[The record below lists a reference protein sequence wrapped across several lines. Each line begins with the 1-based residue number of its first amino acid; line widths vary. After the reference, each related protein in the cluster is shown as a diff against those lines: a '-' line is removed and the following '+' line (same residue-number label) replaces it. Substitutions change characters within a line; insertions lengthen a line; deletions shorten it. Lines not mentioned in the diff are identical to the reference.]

1 MAKKVMIMDTILRD
15 AHQSHAATRM
25 RTEQMIPV
33 LPQLDEVGYYSLEG
47 WGGATFDSC
56 MRFLHEDPW
65 ERLRTLRKYLKKTP
79 IQMLLRG
86 QNLLGYRNYADD
98 LVDKL
103 VEKCFENGIGVIRVF
118 DALNDPRNIEASMK
132 AIKKYG
138 GQLHATDPVR
148 GICEAAISYT
158 TGPVYDLDYFVKLA
172 KTYESMGADN
182 ICIKDMANLLLPF
195 QAYELVTALKKELRP
210 ETKLHLHTHNTTGTG
225 DMVNL
230 MAIRAGVDIVDTALS
245 PLGNG
250 TSQPATEPLVATLA
264 GTEYDTGIDLG
275 KLIPIAN
282 HFKKVAAELEKEGSL
297 NPKVRQVDVNTLI
310 YQVPGGMLSNL
321 MNQLKKAGKEE
332 KLPEVLAEVP
342 NVRKDCGYPPL
353 VTPSSQIVGTQ
364 AVMNVVMGER
374 YKMVTKET
382 RDLFAG
388 KYGQL
393 PMPVDP
399 EVAAKVLKGE
409 KPITYR
415 FADDLAPEYDKLKA
429 EVVEKGYYTQE
440 EDVLSYASFPEVAE
454 TFFKWRKAQREGV
467 DTDLAK
473 TGVYPV

>member
-1 MAKKVMIMDTILRD
+1 MAKKIMIMDTILRD

-33 LPQLDEVGYYSLEG
+33 LEQLDEIGYYSLEG

-56 MRFLHEDPW
+56 MRYLNEDPW

-98 LVDKL
+98 LVEKV
-103 VEKCFENGIGVIRVF
+103 VEKSIENGIGVIRVF
-118 DALNDPRNIEASMK
+118 DALNDPRNIESSMK

-138 GQLHATDPVR
+138 AGGKCV
-148 GICEAAISYT
+148 CEAAISYT
-158 TGPVYDLDYFVKLA
+158 TSPVHTLEYFVKLA

-195 QAYELVTALKKELRP
+195 EAYKLVSALKMELKA
-210 ETKLHLHTHNTTGTG
+210 ETKIHLHTHNTTGTG

-250 TSQPATEPLVATLA
+250 TSQPATEPLVATLQ
-264 GTEYDTGIDLG
+264 GTEFDTGIDLK
-275 KLIPIAN
+275 KLIPIAA
-282 HFKKVAAELEKEGSL
+282 HFKKVATELEKEGAL

-342 NVRKDCGYPPL
+342 NVRADCGYPPL

-382 RDLFAG
+382 KDLFAG

-393 PMPVDP
+393 PMPVNE
-399 EVAAKVLKGE
+399 EVAKKVLKGE
-409 KPITYR
+409 KRIDYR
-415 FADDLAPEYDKLKA
+415 PADDLEPEYEKLKA
-429 EVVEKGYYTQE
+429 EVVAKGYYTQE

-454 TFFKWRKAQREGV
+454 NFFKWRKAKNEGV
-467 DTDLAK
+467 DSDMAK
-473 TGVYPV
+473 SGVYPV

>member
-1 MAKKVMIMDTILRD
+1 MAKVLIMDTILRD

-33 LPQLDEVGYYSLEG
+33 LGQLDEIGYYSLEG
-47 WGGATFDSC
+47 WGGATFDTC
-56 MRFLHEDPW
+56 MRFLNEDPW

-103 VEKCFENGIGVIRVF
+103 VEKCFENGVGVIRVF
-118 DALNDPRNIEASMK
+118 DALNDPRNLEASMK

-138 GQLHATDPVR
+138 GQLRATDPKR

-158 TGPVYDLDYFVKLA
+158 SGPVYTMDYFVNLA

-195 QAYELVTALKKELRP
+195 DAYELVKALRAALRP
-210 ETKLHLHTHNTTGTG
+210 ETKIHLHTHNTTGTG

-250 TSQPATEPLVATLA
+250 TSQPATEPLVATLK
-264 GTEYDTGIDLG
+264 GTEYDTGIDLE
-275 KLIPIAN
+275 KLIPIVN

-321 MNQLKKAGKEE
+321 MNQLKKAGKED
-332 KLPEVLAEVP
+332 KLMEVLAEVP
-342 NVRKDCGYPPL
+342 NVRRDCGYPPL

-388 KYGQL
+388 KYGRV
-393 PMPVDP
+393 PMPINE
-399 EVAAKVLKGE
+399 EVAEKILKGE
-409 KPITYR
+409 KRITYR
-415 FADDLAPEYDKLKA
+415 PADDLAPEYEKLKA
-429 EVVEKGYYTQE
+429 ELIGKGYYTQE

-454 TFFKWRKAQREGV
+454 NFFKWRKAKNEGV
-467 DTDLAK
+467 DADLAK

>member
-1 MAKKVMIMDTILRD
+1 MAKKVMITDTILRD

-25 RTEQMIPV
+25 RLEQMLPV
-33 LPQLDEVGYYSLEG
+33 LDQLDKIGYYSLEG

-56 MRFLHEDPW
+56 MRYLNEDPW

-98 LVDKL
+98 LVEKV
-103 VEKCFENGIGVIRVF
+103 VEKSIENGIGVVRVF
-118 DALNDPRNIEASMK
+118 DALNDPRNIESSMK

-138 GQLHATDPVR
+138 AGGKCV
-148 GICEAAISYT
+148 CEAAISYT
-158 TGPVYDLDYFVKLA
+158 TSPVHTLEYFVKLA
-172 KTYESMGADN
+172 KTYENMGADN

-195 QAYELVTALKKELRP
+195 DAYALVTALKKELRP

-230 MAIRAGVDIVDTALS
+230 MAIQAGVDIVDTALS

-250 TSQPATEPLVATLA
+250 TSQPATEPLVATLR
-264 GTEYDTGIDLG
+264 GTEYDTGIDLE
-275 KLIPIAN
+275 KLIPIAA

-321 MNQLKKAGKEE
+321 MSQLKKAGKED
-332 KLPEVLAEVP
+332 KLQEVLAEVP
-342 NVRKDCGYPPL
+342 NVRADCGYPPL

-364 AVMNVVMGER
+364 AVMNVIMGER
-374 YKMVTKET
+374 YKMVPKET
-382 RDLFAG
+382 KDLFAG

-393 PMPVDP
+393 PMPVNE

-409 KPITYR
+409 KRITYR
-415 FADDLAPEYDKLKA
+415 PADDLEPEYEKLKA

-454 TFFKWRKAQREGV
+454 TFFKWRKAKNEGV
-467 DTDLAK
+467 DSDLAK

>member
-1 MAKKVMIMDTILRD
+1 MAKKVFITDTILRD

-33 LPQLDEVGYYSLEG
+33 LSLLDEVGYYSLEG

-56 MRFLHEDPW
+56 MRYLNEDPW
-65 ERLRTLRKYLKKTP
+65 ERLRTLKKYLRKTP

-98 LVDKL
+98 LVEKV
-103 VEKCFENGIGVIRVF
+103 VEKSFENGVTVVRVF
-118 DALNDPRNIEASMK
+118 DALNDPRNLESSMK

-138 GQLHATDPVR
+138 ASYG

-158 TGPVYDLDYFVKLA
+158 TSPVHTLDYFVKLA

-195 QAYELVTALKKELRP
+195 DAFRLVSALRKALDPK
-210 ETKLHLHTHNTTGTG
+210 TKIHMHTHNTTGTG

-230 MAIRAGVDIVDTALS
+230 MAIQAGVDIVDTALS
-245 PLGNG
+245 PLANG
-250 TSQPATEPLVATLA
+250 TSQPATEPLVATLK
-264 GTEYDTGIDLG
+264 GTEYDTGIDLE
-275 KLIPIAN
+275 KLIPIAA
-282 HFKKVAAELEKEGSL
+282 HFKKVAAQLEKEGSL

-321 MNQLKKAGKEE
+321 MNQLKKAGKED
-332 KLPEVLAEVP
+332 KLQEVLAEVP

-364 AVMNVVMGER
+364 AVMNVIGGER

-382 RDLFAG
+382 KDLLAG

-393 PMPVDP
+393 PMPVNE
-399 EVAAKVLKGE
+399 EVAQKVLKGE
-409 KPITYR
+409 KRITYR
-415 FADDLAPEYDKLKA
+415 FADDLAPEYEKLKA

-454 TFFKWRKAQREGV
+454 NFFKWRKAAREGV
-467 DTDLAK
+467 DSDLAK
-473 TGVYPV
+473 TGVYPVS

>member
-1 MAKKVMIMDTILRD
+1 MSKKVMIMDTILRD

-33 LPQLDEVGYYSLEG
+33 LSQLDEVGYYSLEG

-98 LVDKL
+98 LVERV
-103 VEKCFENGIGVIRVF
+103 VEKSFENGVRVIRVF

-132 AIKKYG
+132 AMKKYG
-138 GQLHATDPVR
+138 EGYG
-148 GICEAAISYT
+148 GIAEAAISYT
-158 TGPVYDLDYFVKLA
+158 SGPVYNLDYFVNLA

-195 QAYELVTALKKELRP
+195 DAYNLVIALKKALRP

-230 MAIRAGVDIVDTALS
+230 MAIQAGVDIVDTALS

-250 TSQPATEPLVATLA
+250 TSQPATEPLVATLK
-264 GTEYDTGIDLG
+264 GTEYDTGIDLE
-275 KLIPIAN
+275 KLIPIAE
-282 HFKKVAAELEKEGSL
+282 HFKKVAQELEKEGSL

-332 KLPEVLAEVP
+332 KLQEVLAEVP
-342 NVRKDCGYPPL
+342 NVRRDCGYPPL

-393 PMPVDP
+393 PMPVNE
-399 EVAAKVLKGE
+399 EVAEKVLKGE
-409 KPITYR
+409 KRITYR
-415 FADDLAPEYDKLKA
+415 PADDLQPEYEKLKA
-429 EVVEKGYYTQE
+429 ELVEKGLYTQE

-454 TFFKWRKAQREGV
+454 NFFKWRKAAREGV
-467 DTDLAK
+467 DGDMAK

>member
-33 LPQLDEVGYYSLEG
+33 LEQLDEIGYYSLEG

-56 MRFLHEDPW
+56 MRYLNEDPW

-98 LVDKL
+98 LVERVVDKS
-103 VEKCFENGIGVIRVF
+103 FENGVRVVRVF
-118 DALNDPRNIEASMK
+118 DALNDPRNIESSMK

-138 GQLHATDPVR
+138 EKYGGV
-148 GICEAAISYT
+148 CEAAISYT
-158 TGPVYDLDYFVKLA
+158 TSPVHTLEYFVKLA

-195 QAYELVTALKKELRP
+195 DAFELVSALKKELDP
-210 ETKLHLHTHNTTGTG
+210 KTKIHMHTHNTTGTG

-250 TSQPATEPLVATLA
+250 TSQPATEPLVATLK
-264 GTEYDTGIDLG
+264 GTEFDTGIDLE

-282 HFKKVAAELEKEGSL
+282 HFKKVAKELEDEGSL

-321 MNQLKKAGKEE
+321 MNQLKKAGKED
-332 KLPEVLAEVP
+332 KLSEVLAEVP
-342 NVRKDCGYPPL
+342 NVRADCGYPPL

-364 AVMNVVMGER
+364 AVLNVISGER
-374 YKMVTKET
+374 YKMVSNETK
-382 RDLFAG
+382 DLFAG

-393 PMPVDP
+393 PMPVNE
-399 EVAAKVLKGE
+399 EVAEKILKGA
-409 KPITYR
+409 KRITYR
-415 FADDLAPEYDKLKA
+415 PADDLEPEYEKLKA

-440 EDVLSYASFPEVAE
+440 EDVLSYVSFPEVAE
-454 TFFKWRKAQREGV
+454 NFFKWRKAKNEGV
-467 DTDLAK
+467 DSDLLK

>member
-1 MAKKVMIMDTILRD
+1 MSKVMIMDTILRD
-15 AHQSHAATRM
+15 AHQSQAATRM

-33 LPQLDEVGYYSLEG
+33 LDQLDEVGYYSLEG
-47 WGGATFDSC
+47 WGGATFDTC
-56 MRFLHEDPW
+56 MRFLNEDPW
-65 ERLRTLRKYLKKTP
+65 ERLRTLKKHLKKTP

-103 VEKCFENGIGVIRVF
+103 VDKCFENGIGVIRVF

-138 GQLHATDPVR
+138 AACGGV
-148 GICEAAISYT
+148 CEAAISYT
-158 TGPVYDLDYFVKLA
+158 TGPVYNLQYFVDLA

-195 QAYELVTALKKELRP
+195 QAYELVTALKKALRP

-245 PLGNG
+245 PLANG
-250 TSQPATEPLVATLA
+250 TSQPATESLVATLQ
-264 GTEYDTGIDLG
+264 GTEYDTGIDLNR
-275 KLIPIAN
+275 LIPIAN

-321 MNQLKKAGKEE
+321 MNQLKKAGKED

-374 YKMVTKET
+374 YKMTTKET

-388 KYGQL
+388 KYGRV
-393 PMPVDP
+393 PMPINE
-399 EVAAKVLKGE
+399 EVAKKILKGE
-409 KPITYR
+409 KRITYR
-415 FADDLAPEYDKLKA
+415 PADDLEPEYEKLKA
-429 EVVEKGYYTQE
+429 EVIEKGFYTQE

-454 TFFKWRKAQREGV
+454 NFFKWRKAKNEGI
-467 DTDLAK
+467 DSDLKK

>member
-33 LPQLDEVGYYSLEG
+33 LSQLDEVGYYSLEG

-56 MRFLHEDPW
+56 MRFLNEDPW

-98 LVDKL
+98 LVEKV
-103 VEKCFENGIGVIRVF
+103 VEKSIENGIGVVRVF
-118 DALNDPRNIEASMK
+118 DALNDPRNIEASMR

-138 GQLHATDPVR
+138 AGGKCV
-148 GICEAAISYT
+148 CEAAISYT
-158 TGPVYDLDYFVKLA
+158 TSPVHTLDYFVKLA
-172 KTYESMGADN
+172 KTYEDMGADN

-195 QAYELVTALKKELRP
+195 DAYELVTALKKALRSV
-210 ETKLHLHTHNTTGTG
+210 TKIHLHTHNTTGTG

-230 MAIRAGVDIVDTALS
+230 MAIQAGVDIVDTALS
-245 PLGNG
+245 PLANG
-250 TSQPATEPLVATLA
+250 TSQPATEPLVATLK
-264 GTEYDTGIDLG
+264 GTEYDTGIDLK
-275 KLIPIAN
+275 KLVPIAN

-321 MNQLKKAGKEE
+321 MNQLKKAGKED
-332 KLPEVLAEVP
+332 KLSEVLAEVP
-342 NVRKDCGYPPL
+342 NVRADCGYPPL

-393 PMPVDP
+393 PMPVN
-399 EVAAKVLKGE
+399 EEIAEKVLKGE
-409 KPITYR
+409 KRITYR
-415 FADDLAPEYDKLKA
+415 PADDLEPEYEKLKA
-429 EVVEKGYYTQE
+429 EVAQKGYYTQE

-454 TFFKWRKAQREGV
+454 NFFKWRKAQREGV
-467 DTDLAK
+467 DSDLAK

>member
-25 RTEQMIPV
+25 RTEQMLPV
-33 LPQLDEVGYYSLEG
+33 LAQLDEVGYYSLEG
-47 WGGATFDSC
+47 WGGATFDTC
-56 MRFLHEDPW
+56 MRYLNEDPW

-98 LVDKL
+98 I
-103 VEKCFENGIGVIRVF
+103 VEKVVEKSLENGVRVLRIF
-118 DALNDPRNIEASMK
+118 DALNDPRNIEASMN
-132 AIKKYG
+132 AVKKYG
-138 GQLHATDPVR
+138 GAYGAV
-148 GICEAAISYT
+148 CEAAISYT
-158 TGPVYDLDYFVKLA
+158 TSPVHTLEYFLRLA
-172 KTYESMGADN
+172 KTYENMGADN

-195 QAYELVTALKKELRP
+195 DAYELVTALRKELRP
-210 ETKLHLHTHNTTGTG
+210 ETKIHLHTHNTTGTG

-230 MAIRAGVDIVDTALS
+230 MAIQAGVDIVDTALS

-250 TSQPATEPLVATLA
+250 TSQPATEPLVATLK
-264 GTEYDTGIDLG
+264 GTPYDTGIDLE
-275 KLIPIAN
+275 KLLPIVA

-332 KLPEVLAEVP
+332 LLPKVLEEVP
-342 NVRKDCGYPPL
+342 RVRADCGYPPL

-364 AVMNVVMGER
+364 AVMNVMTGER
-374 YKMVTKET
+374 YKMVSKET
-382 RDLFAG
+382 KDLLAG

-393 PMPVDP
+393 PMPVNE
-399 EVAAKVLKGE
+399 EVAQKVLKGE
-409 KPITYR
+409 TRITYR
-415 FADDLAPEYDKLKA
+415 PADDLQPEYETLKA
-429 EVVEKGYYTQE
+429 EVVAKGYYTQE

-454 TFFKWRKAQREGV
+454 TFFKWRKAKNEGV
-467 DTDLAK
+467 DSDLAA